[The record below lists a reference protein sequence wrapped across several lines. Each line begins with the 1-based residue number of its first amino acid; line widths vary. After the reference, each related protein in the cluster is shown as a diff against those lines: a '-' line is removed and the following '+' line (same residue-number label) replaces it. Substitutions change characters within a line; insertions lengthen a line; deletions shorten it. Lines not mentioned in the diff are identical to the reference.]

1 MAIYVITASLSRNP
15 HMTVFLHFFKSF
27 HHLNTYLVFSC
38 TVPSAGSPKPH
49 TLNRGTSHF
58 HPNSHDSLPSGK
70 YLTLPHAKPHLHT
83 ISGDPFH
90 PNYFVI
96 SRYIGH
102 VLGIHYILVI
112 TFFFIF
118 LSSLLKTE
126 KHLDQNGSKLE
137 KEK

>member
-49 TLNRGTSHF
+49 TLIAGHHTSTLTPTTPYHLESTSH
-58 HPNSHDSLPSGK
+58 S
-70 YLTLPHAKPHLHT
+70 LTLNHICIPSQAT
-83 ISGDPFH
+83 RSIQIISLFRG
-90 PNYFVI
+90 I
-96 SRYIGH
+96 SDTF
-102 VLGIHYILVI
+102 LAFI
-112 TFFFIF
+112 TFLSLLFFIF